1 MSCEFA
7 HYDGAYV
14 LGALAPAERLLFE
27 RHLPGCAECSRSVQ
41 ELAGLTGLL
50 SRVSPDVL
58 ESPPVD
64 EPVPETL
71 LPTLLREVRRAQ
83 RRRTWV
89 TAGLAAA
96 AALVVTIGTLG
107 LTGAFEPDHTATS
120 SAPPSSTVS
129 QSGRPMVP
137 LDTETIWG
145 DLAMTSVAW
154 GTRLDLTCGYAADDE
169 TWGWSAGSTY
179 ALVIRSR
186 DGAVEQV
193 ATWQG
198 LPGKTVRITAATA
211 TTRDDIASVEVR
223 TADGTPVLKLGT

>member
-1 MSCEFA
+1 VSCEFA

-14 LGALAPAERLLFE
+14 LGALAPAERLDFE
-27 RHLPGCAECSRSVQ
+27 RHLSGCVECSRAVQ

-50 SRVSPDVL
+50 ARVSPDVL

-64 EPVPETL
+64 EPAPETL
-71 LPTLLREVRRAQ
+71 LPSLIREVRRVQ
-83 RRRTWV
+83 RRRTWT
-89 TAGLAAA
+89 TAGLGAA
-96 AALVVTIGTLG
+96 AALVVTVGTLG
-107 LTGAFEPDHTATS
+107 LTGVFEPDHTTTS
-120 SAPPSSTVS
+120 SPSSSVS
-129 QSGRPMVP
+129 APSRPMVP

-145 DLAMTSVAW
+145 DLALTSVAW
-154 GTRLDLTCGYAADDE
+154 GTRLDLTCGYAAEEE

-179 ALVIRSR
+179 ALVVRSQ

-211 TTRDDIASVEVR
+211 TSRDDIASVEVR
-223 TADGTPVLKLGT
+223 TADGTPVLKLVA